1 MFRHLF
7 VLNDPVLG
15 KKVLFI
21 LMSWL
26 GEYEMMIP
34 TEPDELQRYAAKR
47 QIAGQIKAALHA
59 DLSNPL

>member
-15 KKVLFI
+15 KKVLFV

-26 GEYEMMIP
+26 GEYETMIP
-34 TEPDELQRYAAKR
+34 TDTNELHRYAGKR
-47 QIAGQIKAALHA
+47 QIAGLIKAALHA
-59 DLSNPL
+59 DLSDTL